1 MNKIVT
7 SLSQNLTKTN
17 GVKQVQDPIL
27 LAKIKNYVSKICS
40 SDLHLSALET
50 KGARVN
56 ANELSRAMDDI
67 KYIFDGD
74 GTDILLKL
82 TKENHPNS
90 REILKVG
97 GMFHSYSGNNEKAI
111 EFYTGLVD
119 YYKQYGRMDKAEE
132 YLEIIKKLQQ

>member
-17 GVKQVQDPIL
+17 GVKQMQDPIL
-27 LAKIKNYVSKICS
+27 LAKIKNYISKICS
-40 SDLHLSALET
+40 SDIHLSALEA
-50 KGARVN
+50 KGAMVN
-56 ANELSRAMDDI
+56 ANEISRAMDDLR
-67 KYIFDGD
+67 YIFDNE

-97 GMFHSYSGNNEKAI
+97 GMFHSYNGNNKKAI
-111 EFYTGLVD
+111 EFYTGLVE

-132 YLEIIKKLQQ
+132 YINIIKRLNQ